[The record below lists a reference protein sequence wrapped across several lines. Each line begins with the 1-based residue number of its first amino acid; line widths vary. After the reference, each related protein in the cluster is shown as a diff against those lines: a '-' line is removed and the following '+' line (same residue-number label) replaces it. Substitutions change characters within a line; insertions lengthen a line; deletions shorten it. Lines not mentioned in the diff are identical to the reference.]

1 MPKIVNHDARR
12 IELAAAA
19 CEAIVRF
26 GIDKLTMKDVGKVA
40 GYTTGVL
47 THYFANKDQL
57 MGAAC
62 DYAWDGIQEKMAL
75 RLAQD
80 EPDYVGYLS
89 ELLPISAENRTAVVV
104 WFHFWLRGLH
114 SPTLAERHR
123 VNREAWLAKLAD
135 VLVAMQV
142 KGEIG
147 AGLVI
152 SVEIEPLDAFI
163 NGLALRA
170 ILEPDDWSAERQ
182 LSELRR
188 YLKRLHTLS

>member
-1 MPKIVNHDARR
+1 MPKVVDHDARR
-12 IELAAAA
+12 TELAAAA
-19 CEAIVRF
+19 CEAIARF

-40 GYTTGVL
+40 GCTTGVL

-80 EPDYVGYLS
+80 EPDTVGYLS

-123 VNREAWLAKLAD
+123 VNREAWLANLAD
-135 VLVAMQV
+135 VLAAMRER
-142 KGEIG
+142 GEIG
-147 AGLVI
+147 A
-152 SVEIEPLDAFI
+152 EIDVPAEVVGVDAFI
-163 NGLALRA
+163 NGIALRA
-170 ILEPDDWSAERQ
+170 ILNPDDWSAERQ
-182 LSELRR
+182 LLELRR
-188 YLKRLHTLS
+188 YLKRLR

>member
-1 MPKIVNHDARR
+1 MPKVVDHDARR
-12 IELAAAA
+12 TELAAAA
-19 CEAIVRF
+19 CEAIARF

-40 GYTTGVL
+40 GCTTGVL

-75 RLAQD
+75 RLAQG

-123 VNREAWLAKLAD
+123 VNREAWLANLAD
-135 VLVAMQV
+135 VLAAMRER
-142 KGEIG
+142 GEIG
-147 AGLVI
+147 AGIDVLAEV
-152 SVEIEPLDAFI
+152 VGVDAFI
-163 NGLALRA
+163 NGIALRA
-170 ILEPDDWSAERQ
+170 ILNPDDWSAERQ
-182 LSELRR
+182 LSELKR
-188 YLKRLHTLS
+188 YIHRLQ

>member
-1 MPKIVNHDARR
+1 MPKVVDHDARR
-12 IELAAAA
+12 TELAAAA
-19 CEAIVRF
+19 CEAIAQF

-40 GYTTGVL
+40 GCTTGVL

-57 MGAAC
+57 MEAAC
-62 DYAWDGIQEKMAL
+62 DHAWNGIQHKMAL

-80 EPDYVGYLS
+80 KPDYVGYLS

-123 VNREAWLAKLAD
+123 INRELWLEKLAA
-135 VLVAMQV
+135 VLTAMQEQG
-142 KGEIG
+142 KIG
-147 AGLVI
+147 DTVI
-152 SVEIEPLDAFI
+152 ISAEIEAIDAYI

-170 ILEPDDWSAERQ
+170 ILNTADWPAERQ
-182 LSELRR
+182 LAELRR
-188 YLKRLHTLS
+188 YLERLC

>member
-1 MPKIVNHDARR
+1 
-12 IELAAAA
+12 
-19 CEAIVRF
+19 
-26 GIDKLTMKDVGKVA
+26 
-40 GYTTGVL
+40 
-47 THYFANKDQL
+47 

-123 VNREAWLAKLAD
+123 VNREAWLANLAD
-135 VLVAMQV
+135 VLTAMRER
-142 KGEIG
+142 GEIG
-147 AGLVI
+147 AGIDVPAE
-152 SVEIEPLDAFI
+152 VVGVDAFI
-163 NGLALRA
+163 NGIALRA
-170 ILEPDDWSAERQ
+170 ILNPDDWSAERQ

-188 YLKRLHTLS
+188 YLKRLR